1 MDAQDR
7 RPSVKRYN
15 AGIQRARG
23 LLELASGLYDSS
35 LSSESWK
42 AAEGVLQTDT
52 PIGNALKLSLT
63 PKPNDRKGIALSFTT
78 GGFTAIRAVADGKF
92 SLAWVNPSVQAT
104 MAYRGKGPFAKRLP
118 LRTIA
123 VFPSYDVMGFA
134 VRESTGITS
143 ISQIKKERFPLKV
156 SIRRMD
162 KVARKDDSTMFTVA
176 EILSA
181 AGFTLED
188 IRRWGGEIHLA
199 SRPTDP
205 ARRAGIES
213 GEVDAVFDEGIKSW
227 ARTALENGFRFL
239 PVEGSILKHMVALGY
254 RPVPMLKSR
263 FEGLDVDIQTLDFS
277 GWPMIVRADMRDDVA
292 YALCEAI
299 ERRKD
304 TIPTDNY
311 KPLDIAQLCAN
322 DEDAP
327 YDIPLHPGAAR
338 FYRERGYL
346 KQNFRGK

>member
-1 MDAQDR
+1 M
-7 RPSVKRYN
+7 PTTKRYN
-15 AGIQRARG
+15 AGIQRAKG
-23 LLELASGLYDSS
+23 LLELASGLFDSS

-42 AAEGVLQTDT
+42 AAEEVLQTDT

-63 PKPNDRKGIALSFTT
+63 PKPNDPKGIALSFTT
-78 GGFTAIRAVADGKF
+78 GGVGAIRAVGAGKF
-92 SLAWVNPSVQAT
+92 SLAWVNPSVLLT
-104 MAYRGKGPFAKRLP
+104 MAYRGKGPFPRRLP

-143 ISQIKKERFPLKV
+143 ISQIKKQRFPLKV

-162 KVARKDDSTMFTVA
+162 KAARKDDSTMFTIA
-176 EILSA
+176 EVLGTG
-181 AGFTLED
+181 GFTLED
-188 IRRWGGEIHLA
+188 IRRWGGSVHLA
-199 SRPTDP
+199 SRPSHP

-239 PVEGSILKHMVALGY
+239 PVEGSILKHMAALGY
-254 RPVPMLKSR
+254 RPTRMTKAEFPEIPAEV
-263 FEGLDVDIQTLDFS
+263 QTLDFS

-292 YALCEAI
+292 YALCETI
-299 ERRKD
+299 EKRKAL
-304 TIPTDNY
+304 IPTDNY
-311 KPLDIAQLCAN
+311 KPLEVAQLCAN
-322 DEDAP
+322 DEEAP
-327 YDIPLHPGAAR
+327 YDVPLHPGAVH

-346 KQNFRGK
+346 K

>member
-7 RPSVKRYN
+7 RTTVKRYN
-15 AGIQRARG
+15 AGIQRAKG

-42 AAEGVLQTDT
+42 AAEGVLQTDS
-52 PIGNALKLSLT
+52 PLGNALKLTLT

-78 GGFTAIRAVADGKF
+78 GGFGAIRAVAEGKF
-92 SLAWVNPSVQAT
+92 SLAWVNPSVQLT
-104 MAYRGKGPFAKRLP
+104 MAYRGKGPFPKRLP

-143 ISQIKKERFPLKV
+143 ISQIKKDRFPLKL
-156 SIRRMD
+156 SIRTMD
-162 KVARKDDSTMFTVA
+162 KAARKEDSTMFTVA
-176 EILSA
+176 EILRT

-199 SRPTDP
+199 SRPSLA
-205 ARRAGIES
+205 ARREGIES
-213 GEVDAVFDEGIKSW
+213 GAVDAVFDEGIKSW

-239 PVEGSILKHMVALGY
+239 PVEGSILKHMATLGY
-254 RPVPMLKSR
+254 RVTRMTKAEFPGIPAEV
-263 FEGLDVDIQTLDFS
+263 QTLDFS
-277 GWPMIVRADMRDDVA
+277 GWPMIVHADMPDDLA
-292 YALCEAI
+292 YALCETI
-299 ERRKD
+299 DKRKD

-311 KPLDIAQLCAN
+311 KPLDIAQLCTN
-322 DEDAP
+322 DEESP
-327 YDIPLHPGAAR
+327 YDVPLHPGAAR

-346 KQNFRGK
+346 K